1 MYIAPIE
8 YTIRTY
14 FLIFLPYN
22 YNVIQRYDYANTLY
36 AYYCM
41 YDPDVIIV
49 RKNLLILNKDIGFY
63 LRHITKK
70 RKK

>member
-14 FLIFLPYN
+14 FLIFLLYN
-22 YNVIQRYDYANTLY
+22 YNAIQRYDYANTLY

-49 RKNLLILNKDIGFY
+49 RENLK
-63 LRHITKK
+63 
-70 RKK
+70 